1 MAMTLR
7 ISEKETK
14 RLRERAEAERTS
26 MQDIALTAIRDFLD
40 GKTRADLVFEALNDT
55 MIRYESTLKRL
66 GE

>member
-7 ISEKETK
+7 ISEEETT
-14 RLRERAEAERTS
+14 RLRERAESEGTS

>member
-7 ISEKETK
+7 ISDEEAK
-14 RLRERAEAERTS
+14 RLRERAEAEGTS
-26 MQDIALTAIRDFLD
+26 MQDIALTAIRNFLD
-40 GKTRADLVFEALNDT
+40 GKTRADLVVDALNDT

>member
-7 ISEKETK
+7 ISEEETK
-14 RLRERAEAERTS
+14 RLRERAESEGTS

>member
-7 ISEKETK
+7 ISEEETK
-14 RLRERAEAERTS
+14 RLRERAEAEGTS

-40 GKTRADLVFEALNDT
+40 GKTRADLVFEALSDT

>member
-7 ISEKETK
+7 ISDDETN
-14 RLRERAEAERTS
+14 RLRERADADGTS
-26 MQDIALTAIRDFLD
+26 MQDVALTAIRDYLD
-40 GKTRADLVFEALNDT
+40 GRTRADLVFDALNDT

>member
-7 ISEKETK
+7 ISEEETK
-14 RLRERAEAERTS
+14 RLRERAEAEGTS

>member
-7 ISEKETK
+7 ISEEETD
-14 RLRERAEAERTS
+14 RLRARAEADGTS
-26 MQDIALTAIRDFLD
+26 MQDVALTAIHHYLD
-40 GKTRADLVFEALNDT
+40 GRTRADIVSEALDDT